1 MSSRSAEAFR
11 RAAGA
16 FVFLAVAAILR
27 AGAPT
32 AEILGTWNGTSTCV
46 RSPEFPACHDEV
58 VVYEFREA
66 ASGGGAVTL
75 AAYKI
80 VDGEKGLMGEMDF
93 THDAKQGAWLS
104 EFQNARFHGVWT
116 FVVKGDEISGTLVD
130 LPSKH
135 LVRNVAVRRQKPASA
150 K

>member
-1 MSSRSAEAFR
+1 VSSKSAETLR
-11 RAAGA
+11 
-16 FVFLAVAAILR
+16 R
-27 AGAPT
+27 AGAGLLLCAAAALALAAAP
-32 AEILGTWNGTSTCV
+32 AQEILGTWLGTSTCV
-46 RSPEFPACHDEV
+46 KNPDFPACRDEV

-93 THDAKQGAWLS
+93 TYDAKQRAWTS
-104 EFQNARFHGVWT
+104 ELKTARVHALWT
-116 FVVKGDEISGTLVD
+116 FFVKGEAITGTLVD
-130 LPSKH
+130 LPSTH
-135 LVRNVAVRRQKPASA
+135 LVRNVAVKRERAPA